1 MKMLAFFI
9 REEFY
14 QSILMKYLNSFIILY
29 NTILRLK
36 IIYTGLR
43 YFPMHINIMAP
54 KIFTQKHKPKH
65 KLVPLRAWL
74 QTRDMI
80 YFDA

>member
-1 MKMLAFFI
+1 MLAFFNSRRI
-9 REEFY
+9 LRINSDEVLKFFY
-14 QSILMKYLNSFIILY
+14 YILY